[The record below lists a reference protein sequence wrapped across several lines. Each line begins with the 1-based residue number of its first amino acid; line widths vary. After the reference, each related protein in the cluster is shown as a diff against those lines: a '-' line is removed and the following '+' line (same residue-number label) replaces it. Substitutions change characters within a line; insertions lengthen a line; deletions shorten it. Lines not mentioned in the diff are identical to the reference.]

1 MRYKRAIRMREILLI
16 VVTSLVTGCVT
27 PMALEDQVPDVGY
40 VPQGVVAISVVDER
54 GRVKNGK
61 EPTYLGKAHASFG
74 IPVDW
79 HVNHI
84 VNTEE
89 GDADKTLAEVLQH
102 RLVIGLRRDDWNVI
116 SMEDP
121 SRPDVSKASILPSDL
136 GADVLVTL
144 VLNEWYFS
152 INLNWVSAFNFDTD
166 VDVYVQ
172 TVEPAKLTQK
182 NIAERD
188 VIEEQAD
195 QSAQNNI
202 LEAYRNQ
209 LVQVFDDPEIR
220 AAIIREGVD

>member
-1 MRYKRAIRMREILLI
+1 MRNITLI
-16 VVTSLVTGCVT
+16 VMTSLVTGCVT
-27 PMALEDQVPDVGY
+27 PMALEEQVPDVGY
-40 VPQGVVAISVVDER
+40 VPQGVVAIAVVDER
-54 GRVKNGK
+54 ERVENGK
-61 EPTYLGKAHASFG
+61 EPTYLGKAHSSFG

-79 HVNHI
+79 HVKHI

-121 SRPDVSKASILPSDL
+121 SRPDVSKASTLHSDL